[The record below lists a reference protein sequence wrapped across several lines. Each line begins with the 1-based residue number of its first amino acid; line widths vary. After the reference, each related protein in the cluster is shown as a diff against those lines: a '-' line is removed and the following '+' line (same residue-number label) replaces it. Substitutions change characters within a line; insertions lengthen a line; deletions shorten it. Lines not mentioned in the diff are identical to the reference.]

1 MWYILKT
8 RKTEY
13 GDYNI
18 VGKNIERL
26 RKEKG
31 IKQNVKYRHAFWP
44 CLRFFTVLRPTTF
57 SGELTRVKQNLKYS
71 RLTNCTE
78 WFIIKKTDKRVERD
92 K

>member
-1 MWYILKT
+1 MTVRNAISKMLEVY
-8 RKTEY
+8 
-13 GDYNI
+13 
-18 VGKNIERL
+18 L
-26 RKEKG
+26 RYANG
-31 IKQNVKYRHAFWP
+31 FIS
-44 CLRFFTVLRPTTF
+44 FFYSLSYFDDTKTVLRPTTF